1 MKKLSEREK
10 RRIERTVAN
19 NRSYKLYLYNRFLS
33 FLLLVLGQ
41 LLGFAA
47 LTELFVKNTKIG
59 VVIQLAVG
67 ALSFLAVLYLINK
80 SDRPSIK
87 LNWILLMLV
96 VPIVGVPAYLL
107 YGEGRPTRWMKKRME
122 KSTEENNRQFS
133 DFYGVNPL
141 GLPQERA
148 QSISYYLAKYGG
160 YPTYGEG
167 DLTYFK
173 SGEEMFLAMKEGLRN
188 AEKFILLDYFI
199 IAHGKMWNEILTI
212 LIEKAELGV
221 QVRII

>member
-1 MKKLSEREK
+1 MKKLSERK
-10 RRIERTVAN
+10 KQRIERTVAN

-87 LNWILLMLV
+87 LNWILLMIV
-96 VPIVGVPAYLL
+96 VPIVGVPAYLCVL
-107 YGEGRPTRWMKKRME
+107 NEQLSQRGKA
-122 KSTEENNRQFS
+122 QQ
-133 DFYGVNPL
+133 
-141 GLPQERA
+141 LPKHQ
-148 QSISYYLAKYGG
+148 Q
-160 YPTYGEG
+160 
-167 DLTYFK
+167 
-173 SGEEMFLAMKEGLRN
+173 
-188 AEKFILLDYFI
+188 
-199 IAHGKMWNEILTI
+199 
-212 LIEKAELGV
+212 
-221 QVRII
+221 

>member
-96 VPIVGVPAYLL
+96 VPIVGVPAFA
-107 YGEGRPTRWMKKRME
+107 RWLTGPSARM
-122 KSTEENNRQFS
+122 
-133 DFYGVNPL
+133 D
-141 GLPQERA
+141 
-148 QSISYYLAKYGG
+148 
-160 YPTYGEG
+160 
-167 DLTYFK
+167 
-173 SGEEMFLAMKEGLRN
+173 
-188 AEKFILLDYFI
+188 
-199 IAHGKMWNEILTI
+199 
-212 LIEKAELGV
+212 
-221 QVRII
+221 